1 MSDTTLFVIVLLLLL
16 IGPLWYA
23 RRRSTTLAG
32 YFISDRSLGGVVSAF
47 AYSSAAVSAGL
58 FLGGAGFAYV
68 YGWAGATYQL
78 GALVG
83 ILLAWILIAPRVR
96 KMAASVGAL
105 STPRFLAERFECP
118 ALRTITSALTVIFVL
133 PMVIVQFRG
142 AGLLFENFLGLD
154 YTWSVIA
161 FGLLVGFFTALGG
174 NSAVSYLDTIQGS
187 IMIIGSIVCVVVG
200 LSDVGGLHNLNVQ
213 LARIDMDLVRF
224 VGDVPRPIWWNLLI
238 IFGFAQ
244 FSNPHLIP
252 RFFSLRDSRAIRWA
266 LPLSVSINCLWV
278 CAAVLIGLVTRVN
291 HSGLASGDEAMPVF
305 LQSLSPVMSFVILL
319 ALLSAIFSTTDSLLL
334 TAGTNVAHDIVKGVF
349 WPELSERGELWLAK
363 WSMFI
368 LCGICF
374 TLSLLDLPLITLM
387 NSFAMGA
394 FVLIFGLPLALGI
407 FSRRATKE
415 AALVAVIAGPIIY
428 LGWKYWLVPL
438 TGIGE
443 MIASL
448 LILIPAMILVSMVTE
463 PNSTS
468 CLERFQL
475 LPKRKLG
482 TAGAPFSSD
491 GASALPRRP

>member
-1 MSDTTLFVIVLLLLL
+1 MGHTTLLVIVSLLLLV
-16 IGPLWYA
+16 GPLWYA
-23 RRRSTTLAG
+23 RRRSTTLSG
-32 YFISDRSLGGVVSAF
+32 YLIADRSLGGVVSAF
-47 AYSSAAVSAGL
+47 TYSSAAVSAGL

-83 ILLAWILIAPRVR
+83 ILLTWMLIAPRVR

-142 AGLLFENFLGLD
+142 AGLLFQNFLGLD
-154 YTWSVIA
+154 YTWSVII

-174 NSAVSYLDTIQGS
+174 NFAVSYLDTIQGS
-187 IMIIGSIVCVVVG
+187 IMIMGSIVCVVVG
-200 LSDVGGLHNLNVQ
+200 LSDVGGLYHLNAQ
-213 LARIDMDLVRF
+213 LARVDMDLVRF
-224 VGDVPRPIWWNLLI
+224 MGEVPRPIWWNLLV
-238 IFGFAQ
+238 IFGLAQ

-252 RFFSLRDSRAIRWA
+252 RFFSLRDHRAVRWA

-278 CAAVLIGLVTRVN
+278 CAAVLIGLVARVKYP
-291 HSGLASGDEAMPVF
+291 GLASGDEAMPVF

-319 ALLSAIFSTTDSLLL
+319 ALLSAIFSTADSLLL
-334 TAGTNVAHDIVKGVF
+334 TAGTNVAHDIVRGMF
-349 WPELSERGELWLAK
+349 WPGLSERGELWLAK
-363 WSMFI
+363 WSMFV

-394 FVLIFGLPLALGI
+394 FVLIFGLPLVFGI

-415 AALVAVIAGPIIY
+415 AALTAVIAGPIIY
-428 LGWKYWLVPL
+428 LGWKYWLVPV

-443 MIASL
+443 MMASL
-448 LILIPAMILVSMVTE
+448 LILIPTMIVVSMVTE
-463 PNSTS
+463 PNSAS
-468 CLERFQL
+468 CLERFEL
-475 LPKRKLG
+475 TSRRKMRTVSAPLP
-482 TAGAPFSSD
+482 SD
-491 GASALPRRP
+491 GASALPR